1 MILVWK
7 QTKLPVLKFS
17 PLDLLED
24 AEDLMFDTRKRR
36 GPCVDLESSLEIGPK
51 DLILAKKIRKSSRN
65 YYSSLIKNHYYVLF
79 RILVLTLDENC
90 D

>member
-36 GPCVDLESSLEIGPK
+36 GPCVDLESSPEIGPK
-51 DLILAKKIRKSSRN
+51 HLILAKKIRKSSRN
-65 YYSSLIKNHYYVLF
+65 YYSSLIKKPLLCVVSYTGADVGRKL
-79 RILVLTLDENC
+79 
-90 D
+90 

>member
-1 MILVWK
+1 MIKLFEIFNTMILVWK

-36 GPCVDLESSLEIGPK
+36 GPCVDLESSLEIGRK
-51 DLILAKKIRKSSRN
+51 DLILAKKYERVREI
-65 YYSSLIKNHYYVLF
+65 I
-79 RILVLTLDENC
+79 IQA
-90 D
+90 

>member
-24 AEDLMFDTRKRR
+24 AEALMFDTRKRL
-36 GPCVDLESSLEIGPK
+36 GPCVDLESSLEIGRK
-51 DLILAKKIRKSSRN
+51 DLIQAKKI
-65 YYSSLIKNHYYVLF
+65 
-79 RILVLTLDENC
+79 
-90 D
+90 